1 MLVATRGNLGGE
13 KYDNDGGGIM
23 KIGWRFFN
31 EVAPY

>member
-1 MLVATRGNLGGE
+1 MVTTRGNLGGE

-23 KIGWRFFN
+23 KIGWCFFN